1 MGRARKLAEESK
13 RVPLPGEQVFCL
25 SRQYARCSVANGK
38 LFMVLCYGLE
48 AAIMGKIALP
58 SEMKHVKSQLIL
70 LASRAIGRRI
80 WVALRIKS
88 VHL

>member
-38 LFMVLCYGLE
+38 LFMVLCYSIKLE
-48 AAIMGKIALP
+48 AAITGKIALP
-58 SEMKHVKSQLIL
+58 SEMKHVKS
-70 LASRAIGRRI
+70 
-80 WVALRIKS
+80 
-88 VHL
+88 

>member
-1 MGRARKLAEESK
+1 
-13 RVPLPGEQVFCL
+13 
-25 SRQYARCSVANGK
+25 
-38 LFMVLCYGLE
+38 MVLCYSTKLE
-48 AAIMGKIALP
+48 AAIIGKIALP

-80 WVALRIKS
+80 WVTLRIKS